1 MHRGTGQ
8 FLIATFMAAHLAF
21 GAASSAVVGM
31 AAANGEFTVDDARMP
46 GAATLFDGSRIQTG
60 RAPSRI
66 RLHNGARI
74 QLGSGASG
82 VIYRDRMVLERGWTE
97 MEGLAAYP
105 VEALSLR
112 IRGAAPAGVRVT
124 VGEDQVLQVAALRG
138 PVQVYKDSGLLLAN
152 VAAGAAL
159 AFSPQTSGAVA
170 VSTMTGCLEGD
181 ASKFFV
187 GDETTQVLFE
197 VRGEDLAAHLGKRV
211 EVVGIAEPEG
221 EGAAPVKVTSV
232 RALPGKC
239 VWRAAASTGG
249 AGAAAAKG
257 ASQTGA
263 AAGGAASG
271 TAAGATAGGIATKAV
286 IAGVLVAGG
295 VAGAAVAA
303 TRDEREAI
311 SPTTR

>member
-1 MHRGTGQ
+1 
-8 FLIATFMAAHLAF
+8 MAAHLAF

-46 GAATLFDGSRIQTG
+46 GAATLFEGSRIQTG

-66 RLHNGARI
+66 RLHNGARV

-82 VIYRDRMVLERGWTE
+82 VIYGDRMVLERGSTE
-97 MEGLAAYP
+97 MEGFAGYSL
-105 VEALSLR
+105 EALSLR
-112 IRGAAPAGVRVT
+112 VRGTGPAGVRVT
-124 VGEDQVLQVAALRG
+124 VGEDQVVQVAALRG
-138 PVQVYKDSGLLLAN
+138 PVRVYKSSGLLVAN
-152 VAAGAAL
+152 VAAGSAL
-159 AFSPQTSGAVA
+159 AFTPQTSGAVA
-170 VSTMTGCLEGD
+170 VSRISGCLEKD
-181 ASKFFV
+181 ANKFFI
-187 GDETTQVLFE
+187 GDETTQVRFE
-197 VRGEDLAAHLGKRV
+197 VRGVDLAAHVGKRV

-221 EGAAPVKVTSV
+221 EGAAPISVTSV

-239 VWRAAASTGG
+239 ALRAAAVAGG

-257 ASQTGA
+257 ASQTG
-263 AAGGAASG
+263 
-271 TAAGATAGGIATKAV
+271 TAAGAGTAASTAGAAAAGGIATKAV

-303 TRDEREAI
+303 TRDERDAI

>member
-1 MHRGTGQ
+1 MQRGTGQ
-8 FLIATFMAAHLAF
+8 YLIATFMAAHLAF

-46 GAATLFDGSRIQTG
+46 GAATLFEGSRIQTG

-74 QLGSGASG
+74 QLGSGTSG

-105 VEALSLR
+105 LEALSLR
-112 IRGAAPAGVRVT
+112 IRGAGDAGVRVT
-124 VGEDQVLQVAALRG
+124 VGEDRILQVAALRG
-138 PVQVYKDSGLLLAN
+138 QVQVYKDSGLLVAN

-170 VSTMTGCLEGD
+170 ASTITGCLEGD

-187 GDETTQVLFE
+187 GDETTQVRFE
-197 VRGEDLAAHLGKRV
+197 VRGSDLAAHLGKRV
-211 EVVGIAEPEG
+211 EVVGIAEPGG
-221 EGAAPVKVTSV
+221 EGAAPVVVTSV

-239 VWRAAASTGG
+239 VLPAAAGTG
-249 AGAAAAKG
+249 GAAAAKG
-257 ASQTGA
+257 ASPTGA
-263 AAGGAASG
+263 AAGGGAASG
-271 TAAGATAGGIATKAV
+271 TAAAATAGGIATKAV